1 MLSIIFHLALSLFFD
16 FLHHFFFKMLSANQ
30 IAGFLDHLYLW
41 NCSLFKST
49 KFISRTNQWNSLM
62 FCMLIWIQ
70 FNSSTLDNLH
80 LLLTDWLISNN
91 LFLRTFS
98 LGNFFTGFFLLALT
112 KFLTPLIFW
121 VFLFVVLFCFYLTD
135 LVPWII
141 SLILSWLFFSFLYLY
156 LISGSSQKKLVSF
169 PPSVLPLSKH
179 FLEIRYFFFLN
190 FGMMLRTH
198 TKLCLTELHFFGT
211 IFSRKNWKNWPKI
224 GFLWI
229 YWTIYSICSV
239 MKTQTIFLPGY

>member
-1 MLSIIFHLALSLFFD
+1 MS
-16 FLHHFFFKMLSANQ
+16 
-30 IAGFLDHLYLW
+30 
-41 NCSLFKST
+41 
-49 KFISRTNQWNSLM
+49 
-62 FCMLIWIQ
+62 
-70 FNSSTLDNLH
+70 
-80 LLLTDWLISNN
+80 
-91 LFLRTFS
+91 
-98 LGNFFTGFFLLALT
+98 
-112 KFLTPLIFW
+112 
-121 VFLFVVLFCFYLTD
+121 
-135 LVPWII
+135 
-141 SLILSWLFFSFLYLY
+141 ILSWLFFSFLYLY

-179 FLEIRYFFFLN
+179 FLEIRYFFFFN

-239 MKTQTIFLPGY
+239 MKTQTIFLPGYQTVKPTLSQEWTRRNKLIIKMCNVWQ